1 MTRVGIATFLIIPLV
16 IATALLVACGGGS
29 STAAPQTGF
38 VTTSLSDPA
47 PCSAPNGPYSAVWV
61 TVTDVQIHNSGSG
74 QWTDL
79 TPNLPPTQ
87 VNLLASASTE
97 CFLAM
102 LGSKTELQAGTY
114 EQIRIMLADTN
125 ANSVALQGQNQCGNT
140 HNAPMN
146 CLVLTA
152 GGTMFPLQLAS
163 EDKNGIKIPSGQIAG
178 GAFVVAAGQT
188 KDLDI
193 DFDSCASIV
202 ATGSGHYLLKPV
214 LHAGE
219 VSLNS
224 AVNGKVVDANNN
236 NLPINGGATIVALE
250 QRTNGIDRVLLSTL
264 ADANGSFALCPVPPG
279 TYDLVAVA
287 VDQNGLQ
294 YATTVITGVAAGT
307 VVGNVPMFRTAQTNT
322 GGASISGTIS
332 TSGSGENVLVSA
344 LQQVNFNGAFTI
356 TVPSTA
362 PVAATQNL
370 MVSGSANYSVSLA
383 GVNPAITA
391 FGTPVTYTQTKGATY
406 TIDALTLPLS
416 TQVCSSG
423 AESQSNP
430 IAVNPGD
437 LVSSINLSFSGCV
450 APPQ

>member
-1 MTRVGIATFLIIPLV
+1 MSRIGMATVCAVSLFL
-16 IATALLVACGGGS
+16 ATALLIACGGGS
-29 STAAPQTGF
+29 SATPQTGF

-47 PCSAPNGPYSAVWV
+47 PCSAPNGQYSAVWV
-61 TVTDVQIHNSGSG
+61 TVKDVQIHNSSTG

-79 TPNLPPTQ
+79 TPNLAPTQ
-87 VNLLASASTE
+87 VNLLASANTE

-102 LGSKTELQAGTY
+102 LGSKTELQAGSY

-125 ANSVALQGQNQCGNT
+125 ANSVALESPNQCGNAP
-140 HNAPMN
+140 NAPLN
-146 CLVLTA
+146 CLMPTA
-152 GGTMFPLQLAS
+152 GGMFPLKLAS
-163 EDKNGIKIPSGQIAG
+163 EDKTGIKIPSGQIAG

-202 ATGSGHYLLKPV
+202 ATANGDYLLKPV

-224 AVNGKVVDANNN
+224 AVNGKIVDASHS
-236 NLPINGGATIVALE
+236 NLPINGGVTIVALE
-250 QRTNGIDRVLLSTL
+250 QRINGIDRVLLSTTT
-264 ADANGSFALCPVPPG
+264 DANGGFALCPVPPG

-287 VDQNGLQ
+287 VDKNGLQ
-294 YATTVITGVAAGT
+294 YAATVMTGVTAGT
-307 VVGNVPMFRTAQTNT
+307 VVGNVPLFQTVQTNT
-322 GGASISGTIS
+322 GGATISGSVS
-332 TSGSGENVLVSA
+332 TSGSGENILVSA
-344 LQQVNFNGAFTI
+344 LQQVNFNGSFSI

-362 PVAATQNL
+362 PVAATQNK
-370 MVSGSANYSVSLA
+370 MASPSANYSVTVP

-391 FGTPVTYTQTKGATY
+391 FGTPVNYAQTKGATY
-406 TIDALTLPLS
+406 TIDAQPLPLS
-416 TQVCSSG
+416 IQVCSSG

-437 LVSSINLSFSGCV
+437 SALNINLSFSGCV